1 MKFRSS
7 IPIVVATLAFSGAVA
22 INTQAQAKPNTTI
35 SQSTSTTK
43 KQATQK
49 TEFVCKSL
57 GNNKGFGTFPKKG
70 KQIAKGAMIE
80 WKSNYFGPEYTPE
93 QRCKTVSNK
102 LTTVVSANGGSVKEL
117 LLTTGRVGNYS
128 VICYIDTTP
137 EARCNND
144 NILFTLHGENAKN
157 PGAALGKILRFS
169 ATGSGTAVHEDAEGE
184 DGSDVTSVNLEEIVD
199 QAFSQGSYESADG
212 EEESADSPAS
222 TESENNNQIP
232 EGENQSVY

>member
-1 MKFRSS
+1 MKLRSS
-7 IPIVVATLAFSGAVA
+7 IPILVATLAFSGAVA
-22 INTQAQAKPNTTI
+22 IDVQAQTKPSTTAKP
-35 SQSTSTTK
+35 STTK
-43 KQATQK
+43 NQAAQK

-102 LTTVVSANGGSVKEL
+102 LTTVVSANGGSIKEL

-144 NILFTLHGENAKN
+144 NVLFTLHGENAKN

-169 ATGSGTAVHEDAEGE
+169 ATGSGTAVHEDVEGE
-184 DGSDVTSVNLEEIVD
+184 DGSDVTSVNLEQIVD

-212 EEESADSPAS
+212 EESADSPAS
-222 TESENNNQIP
+222 TDSQNNHP

>member
-7 IPIVVATLAFSGAVA
+7 IPILLATLGFLGAVA
-22 INTQAQAKPNTTI
+22 IDAQAQTKPSTTI
-35 SQSTSTTK
+35 NQSTSTTK
-43 KQATQK
+43 KQANQK

-57 GNNKGFGTFPKKG
+57 GKNKGFGTFPKKG

-93 QRCKTVSNK
+93 QRCQTVSNK
-102 LTTVVSANGGSVKEL
+102 LTTVVSANGGSIKEL
-117 LLTTGRVGNYS
+117 LLTTGRVNNYS

-144 NILFTLHGENAKN
+144 NVLFTLHGENAKN

-169 ATGSGTAVHEDAEGE
+169 ATGSGNAVHEDVDGE
-184 DGSDVTSVNLEEIVD
+184 DGSDVTSVNLEQIVD
-199 QAFSQGSYESADG
+199 QAFSAGSYESADG
-212 EEESADSPAS
+212 EESADSPAS
-222 TESENNNQIP
+222 TESQNNNQGT